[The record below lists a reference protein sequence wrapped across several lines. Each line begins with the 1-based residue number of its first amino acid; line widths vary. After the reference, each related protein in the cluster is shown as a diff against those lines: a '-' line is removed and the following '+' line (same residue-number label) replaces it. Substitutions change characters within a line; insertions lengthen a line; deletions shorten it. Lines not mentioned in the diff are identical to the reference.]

1 MTWFSLPITQITNK
15 AAFAD
20 TDSAL
25 AWLSG
30 QPQANA
36 PLMHSELARQ
46 VQALNGF
53 CLPPLVRFKTLEAL
67 RKTIF
72 AVDGECQRRFENRPL
87 PLSGAEQSALDTSRR
102 LWHACTVAYLHC
114 VRACLDG
121 DPAALE
127 LKVTATHRA
136 MACLRMEQ
144 MSAYLGGAE
153 IAPETW
159 RNLHAVLAS
168 AEQLGV
174 ARVLVSDRLLA
185 ETRES
190 TVCGQYAMALLLHL
204 VRPFEL
210 TRGQFAAAT
219 RWLARWREQAEV
231 LSEADPDPKARGVA
245 LDLAQDSPIRT
256 ASGTPGIARWLATGD
271 VLRKMR
277 KRIESLAAGETPEN
291 LKLGSGLSGEACSA
305 LLGALADR
313 IKHPLAA
320 AAASVPADAPV
331 VEVVGGLEAIHRQLG
346 GKSLKAEELSST
358 SIRRSHEQ
366 IAIFGH
372 VLENHD
378 EQGIGRPEAWQLIE
392 EKPAVFTFNRA
403 AGSGTARLAN
413 RNLLAFRLPGHP
425 HDALATLCCLYA
437 RCDGSLYAV
446 ARRLP
451 GEAAPGIAEVRE
463 RVSGKISRQP
473 VFLLSAAGPLGRP
486 ASLVLPAGLPARAQ
500 SLVLLQENTL
510 PIRLGAC
517 LERGSDY
524 ECWSYEPVKRS

>member
-1 MTWFSLPITQITNK
+1 MTWFSLPVTQVTNK
-15 AAFAD
+15 AAFFDA
-20 TDSAL
+20 DSAL
-25 AWLSG
+25 TWLSG

-36 PLMHSELARQ
+36 PVMHAELARQ
-46 VQALNGF
+46 IQALNGF
-53 CLPPLVRFKTLEAL
+53 RLPPQVRFKTLEAL

-87 PLSGAEQSALDTSRR
+87 PLSEAEQSALDTSRR
-102 LWHACTVAYLHC
+102 LWHACAVAYLHC

-121 DPAALE
+121 DQAALE

-153 IAPETW
+153 MAPENW

-174 ARVLVSDRLLA
+174 ARVLVSDRRLA

-190 TVCGQYAMALLLHL
+190 TVCGQYAMTLLLHL

-210 TRGQFAAAT
+210 SRGQFAAAT

-231 LSEADPDPKARGVA
+231 LIEPDPDPKARSIA
-245 LDLAQDSPIRT
+245 LDLTQDSPIHT
-256 ASGTPGIARWLATGD
+256 ANGTPGIGRWLATGD

-291 LKLGSGLSGEACSA
+291 LKLGSGLSVEACSA
-305 LLGALADR
+305 LLSALADSIR
-313 IKHPLAA
+313 HPQAA
-320 AAASVPADAPV
+320 AAGVPVNAPV
-331 VEVVGGLEAIHRQLG
+331 AEVVGGLEAIHRQLG
-346 GKSLKAEELSST
+346 GKSLKAEALSST
-358 SIRRSHEQ
+358 SNRRNHEQ

-372 VLENHD
+372 VREDPNESD
-378 EQGIGRPEAWQLIE
+378 KVRPEEWRVVE
-392 EKPAVFTFNRA
+392 EKPTVFKLNRA
-403 AGSGTARLAN
+403 AATGVARLAN
-413 RNLLAFRLPGHP
+413 RNLIAVRLPDHP
-425 HDALATLCCLYA
+425 HYALATLSCLYS

-451 GEAAPGIAEVRE
+451 GEAVPSIVEVRE
-463 RVSGKISRQP
+463 RGTGKTSRQP
-473 VFLLSAAGPLGRP
+473 VFLLPAVGPLGRP
-486 ASLVLPAGLPARAQ
+486 ASLVLPAGLSARAQ
-500 SLVLLQENTL
+500 SLILQQENTL
-510 PIRLGAC
+510 SIRLCAC

-524 ECWSYEPVKRS
+524 ECWSYEPGKQV